1 MLNERISEYKKEYGV
16 LCFLYSLLLTK
27 RLDLLKVE
35 LEESGESL
43 IDSLHGHGSQS
54 LTNLMLCGIA
64 TSNVF
69 DGDKCLEGLVLHGTP
84 RQSTIGFL
92 TIMEYLRYCEVG
104 WNLKNPKIPIWILA
118 SETHLTVFFSQVA
131 FFDFN
136 ESDWRMSVYSID
148 N

>member
-1 MLNERISEYKKEYGV
+1 MIKLSDICA
-16 LCFLYSLLLTK
+16 LK
-27 RLDLLKVE
+27 RLESLKIE

-92 TIMEYLRYCEVG
+92 TIMEYLRYCEVS
-104 WNLKNPKIPIWILA
+104 LRKRFTLIILQCFYKIFQLNRLVGI
-118 SETHLTVFFSQVA
+118 
-131 FFDFN
+131 
-136 ESDWRMSVYSID
+136 
-148 N
+148 